1 MNKEKSTP
9 NSLKRERTRKLLEKF
24 GIPYRD
30 TTEESIGQSL
40 IVPMGSQSEASETKS
55 PEKPKDSDEK

>member
-30 TTEESIGQSL
+30 TTEESIGQFL
-40 IVPMGSQSEASETKS
+40 IVPMGLQGKDSKTKDS
-55 PEKPKDSDEK
+55 EKPKDSDEK